1 MPVKF
6 ERRLA
11 MKIKG
16 LLVLIF
22 LISGAAG
29 IITADTALQEEALTS
44 LIEKIAVR
52 MESYPEL
59 ENWKA
64 GLLTTNIEVD
74 KKGNPKKLIKIKM
87 LVTVRGD
94 ERTEDIL
101 EVLRTKKGKTSDIT
115 EEYLRKVEKQKAK
128 MEKRKAKQAEKEN
141 GNSRFKISLEE
152 LLPFSMEKRNK
163 YSFELLEEIE
173 HNEIPVYVL
182 KSKAESPGEKY
193 WEGQYL
199 IHKDT
204 YDLLRIEISP
214 SENPK
219 YVKKFDIKMDFAVLP
234 DGYFVVKQVK
244 TWINAGMFLKRIR
257 MISTQE
263 YSDYEVLDLP

>member
-1 MPVKF
+1 MPVTF
-6 ERRLA
+6 ERRLT

-22 LISGAAG
+22 LILGAAG
-29 IITADTALQEEALTS
+29 IMAADTALQEES
-44 LIEKIAVR
+44 LISFIEKISAR

-94 ERTEDIL
+94 E
-101 EVLRTKKGKTSDIT
+101 
-115 EEYLRKVEKQKAK
+115 
-128 MEKRKAKQAEKEN
+128 KEN
-141 GNSRFKISLEE
+141 GNSRFEISLEE
-152 LLPFSMEKRNK
+152 LLPFSIEKRNK
-163 YSFELLEEIE
+163 YSFELLEEKE
-173 HNEIPVYVL
+173 YNEIPVYVL
-182 KSKAESPGEKY
+182 KSKAKSPGEKY
-193 WEGQYL
+193 WEGQYF
-199 IHKDT
+199 IQKDT

-219 YVKKFDIKMDFAVLP
+219 YVKEFDIKMDFAVLP
-234 DGYFVVKQVK
+234 DGHFVVKHVE

-257 MISTQE
+257 MITKQE
-263 YSDYEVLDLP
+263 YSDYEMLDLP

>member
-1 MPVKF
+1 
-6 ERRLA
+6 
-11 MKIKG
+11 MKLMG

-22 LISGAAG
+22 LVSGAAG
-29 IITADTALQEEALTS
+29 VITTDTTLQEESLTS
-44 LIEKIAVR
+44 LIEKISAR

-64 GLLTTNIEVD
+64 SLLTTNIEVD

-101 EVLRTKKGKTSDIT
+101 EVLRTRKGKTNDIT
-115 EEYLRKVEKQKAK
+115 EDYRRKVEQQKAK
-128 MEKRKAKQAEKEN
+128 MEKRKAKQAEKEK
-141 GNSRFKISLEE
+141 GNSRFEISLEE

-163 YSFELLEEIE
+163 YSFELIEETE
-173 HNEIPVYVL
+173 YNDIPVYIL
-182 KSKAESPGEKY
+182 KSKAKSPGEKY

-199 IHKDT
+199 IHKET
-204 YDLLRIEISP
+204 YDLLRIEVSP

-219 YVKKFDIKMDFAVLP
+219 YVKEFDIKMDFAVLP
-234 DGYFVVKQVK
+234 DGYFVVKHVK

-257 MISTQE
+257 VISKQE

>member
-6 ERRLA
+6 EKRLT

-16 LLVLIF
+16 LLTLIF
-22 LISGAAG
+22 LVSGAAG

-44 LIEKIAVR
+44 LIEKISAR

-74 KKGNPKKLIKIKM
+74 KKGNPKKLTKIKM

-94 ERTEDIL
+94 ERTEGIL
-101 EVLRTKKGKTSDIT
+101 EVLRTIKGKTSDIT
-115 EEYLRKVEKQKAK
+115 ENYRRKVEKQKAK
-128 MEKRKAKQAEKEN
+128 MKKREAKQAEKEN
-141 GNSRFKISLEE
+141 GNSRFEVSLKE

-173 HNEIPVYVL
+173 HNEIPVYIL
-182 KSKAESPGEKY
+182 KSKAKSPGEKY
-193 WEGQYL
+193 WEGQYF

-204 YDLLRIEISP
+204 YDLLQVEISP
-214 SENPK
+214 SKNPK
-219 YVKKFDIKMDFAVLP
+219 YVKEFDIKMDFAVLP
-234 DGYFVVKQVK
+234 DGHFVVKHVK

-257 MISTQE
+257 MISKQE

>member
-1 MPVKF
+1 
-6 ERRLA
+6 

-22 LISGAAG
+22 LILGAAG
-29 IITADTALQEEALTS
+29 IMAADTALQEES
-44 LIEKIAVR
+44 LISFIEKISAR

-115 EEYLRKVEKQKAK
+115 KEYLQKVEKQRAK
-128 MEKRKAKQAEKEN
+128 MEKRKAKQTEKEN
-141 GNSRFKISLEE
+141 GNSRFEISLEE
-152 LLPFSMEKRNK
+152 LLPFSIEKRNK
-163 YSFELLEEIE
+163 YSFELLEEKE
-173 HNEIPVYVL
+173 YNEIPVYVL
-182 KSKAESPGEKY
+182 KSKAKSPGEKY
-193 WEGQYL
+193 WEGQYF
-199 IHKDT
+199 IQKDT

-219 YVKKFDIKMDFAVLP
+219 YVKEFDIKMDFAVLP
-234 DGYFVVKQVK
+234 DGHFVVKHVE

-257 MISTQE
+257 MITKQE
-263 YSDYEVLDLP
+263 YSDYEMLDLP